1 MKSNIDPTILGPA
14 ASTPGPA
21 GRFVHSVNWHR
32 HSTVIPDYSC
42 LVGGPSPDEMRLRRT
57 ALNNIM
63 DNPDPIRDIP
73 IILNEKLAKFRR
85 IAPHVNEINPIA
97 TI

>member
-1 MKSNIDPTILGPA
+1 
-14 ASTPGPA
+14 
-21 GRFVHSVNWHR
+21 
-32 HSTVIPDYSC
+32 
-42 LVGGPSPDEMRLRRT
+42 
-57 ALNNIM
+57 M

-73 IILNEKLAKFRR
+73 IILNVKLAKFRR